1 MGTENGS
8 LTSAAS
14 PTNNHDAEI
23 ISIVAVFLTFSLIT
37 ILLRLMSRRFKHVKL
52 YYDDYLAIAAWVKL
66 SIGVF
71 LDGYLWSNRYL
82 QWPRVRCWQVVRNRA
97 MPNHKFSVSR
107 AEMGSQSN
115 SICRTWPA

>member
-66 SIGVF
+66 SIGDF
-71 LDGYLWSNRYL
+71 LMVTYGRIGTCSGRGCDVGKW
-82 QWPRVRCWQVVRNRA
+82 
-97 MPNHKFSVSR
+97 
-107 AEMGSQSN
+107 
-115 SICRTWPA
+115 